1 MAWLPY
7 LLVALLLVCSRV
19 FAGFESL
26 LTSVTL
32 DFTAVLGGADISASS
47 SSSPL
52 YLPGGLLV
60 ISALIAAALQTKKPS
75 SALNSAL
82 FASTFGNAF
91 PLISSTI
98 GALGAFIAGSN
109 TVSNMMF
116 SQFQ

>member
-32 DFTAVLGGADISASS
+32 DFTAVLGEADISA